1 MTAAGDLIGPYR
13 LLAQLGKGAMGE
25 VWRAR
30 DERLDRQVALKVV
43 PSELASDPERRA
55 RMLREAKAAAAIRHA
70 NVVTLYDV
78 IEHDGSD
85 ILVMELVDGR
95 TVSDML
101 RKQGPPDLTTG
112 LSWIAQIADALAA
125 AHARRILHRDIKA
138 ANVMVTSDGAIKVL
152 DFGLA
157 KQHDSISAGGS
168 LVSMRP
174 AEPSTEPAA
183 IALDATMPSGD
194 GSTATATATTIY
206 QTGDGALLGT
216 PLYMAPEQIGGGEPG
231 ARSEVFS
238 VGVLAY
244 EILTGSV
251 PYTATTMDALFQQ
264 ILDAKPPPTPKLPE
278 RVGAVLQRALAK
290 EPKARF
296 QTMRALRD
304 AVTAQHRRLAE
315 GRPRTRSIA
324 LAAAVLVLAAAA
336 LAWWWRAN
344 RHRDRPGDT
353 YVERALE
360 EYDLFYNDKALSSL
374 RAALRLAPL
383 HPRANAYVLLF
394 GGAPAADRDAALAAA
409 KRALPTVTERGKD
422 RALLTAAIANAERGA
437 AAARDALAPSVDRN
451 RELAFWTAE
460 LDFRA
465 GRYDVARD
473 EYAALLADPAKLFRG
488 RIYDHD
494 SGVLL
499 YLDDPAEALRV
510 GTLYRDAFPG
520 EADAIGVYAT
530 TLAAAGRID
539 DAIAAAEDALRLNE
553 GEDSLAGL
561 AKVLA
566 LKAVATKS
574 DDAFAR
580 ALALYQQSL
589 ERAGTSRRPLRR
601 AALGLLQWMHG
612 DAAAATATLAPC
624 LTGGSEATVHERGAC
639 LFVAGLVD
647 PAHAD
652 AIAAQLDELAA
663 EATPT
668 SPAYGAPASL
678 ARLVRA
684 RAKFFGGGCIAAP
697 ETLTGAVEEDAY
709 TAPLDFY
716 AAYHVP
722 FFATYALCEHAALLA
737 SKGDRAGAAALL
749 EPAAKR
755 APNRTWLL
763 AALARL
769 Q

>member
-1 MTAAGDLIGPYR
+1 MATAGDLIGPYR

-30 DERLDRQVALKVV
+30 DERLERQVALKVV
-43 PSELASDPERRA
+43 PAELASDPERRA
-55 RMLREAKAAAAIRHA
+55 RMLREAKAAAAIRHP

-95 TVSDML
+95 TVSDLL

-112 LSWIAQIADALAA
+112 LAWIEQIADALAA

-138 ANVMVTSDGAIKVL
+138 ANVMVTPDGAIKVL

-168 LVSMRP
+168 LAAMR
-174 AEPSTEPAA
+174 AAVPSGEAAA

-194 GSTATATATTIY
+194 GSTDTTIY
-206 QTGDGALLGT
+206 ETGAGALLGT
-216 PLYMAPEQIGGGEPG
+216 PLYMAPEQIGGGEPR

-251 PYTATTMDALFQQ
+251 PYTASTLDALFQQ
-264 ILDAKPPPTPKLPE
+264 ILEAKPPPTPKLPD
-278 RVGAVLQRALAK
+278 RVGAILQRALAK

-296 QTMRALRD
+296 PTMRALRD
-304 AVTAQHRRLAE
+304 AVAVQHRRLAE
-315 GRPRTRSIA
+315 SRPRTRTIA
-324 LAAAVLVLAAAA
+324 LAAVVLVLAAATA
-336 LAWWWRAN
+336 AWWWRAN
-344 RHRDRPGDT
+344 RHHDRPGDT

-394 GGAPAADRDAALAAA
+394 GGAPEADRDAALAAA
-409 KRALPTVTERGKD
+409 KRALPTTPERDKD
-422 RALLTAAIANAERGA
+422 HALLTAAITYTERGA
-437 AAARDALAPSVDRN
+437 AAARDALSSASADRS

-530 TLAAAGRID
+530 TLAAAGRFD

-561 AKVLA
+561 GKVLA

-574 DDAFAR
+574 DDAFGR

-589 ERAGTSRRPLRR
+589 ERAGPTRRPLRR
-601 AALGLLQWMHG
+601 AALGLLQWIHG
-612 DAAAATATLAPC
+612 NAAAATATLAPC

-639 LFVAGLVD
+639 VFVAGLVD

-668 SPAYGAPASL
+668 SPAYGAPAAL

-684 RAKFFGGGCIAAP
+684 RAQFFGGGCIVPAEA
-697 ETLTGAVEEDAY
+697 LTGAVDEGAY
-709 TAPLDFY
+709 AGPLDFY

-749 EPAAKR
+749 EPVAKR
-755 APNRTWLL
+755 APNRAWLL
-763 AALARL
+763 AALARFR
-769 Q
+769 